1 MDLGGYCL
9 SVHINGLL
17 SEGFGQ
23 NPGQNLS
30 AEGGQTE
37 NIKTKKPYFA
47 DIFGT
52 RAETKRS
59 SILLISTNETG
70 FP

>member
-1 MDLGGYCL
+1 M
-9 SVHINGLL
+9 SVTD
-17 SEGFGQ
+17 GFLRQ
-23 NPGQNLS
+23 PIL
-30 AEGGQTE
+30 
-37 NIKTKKPYFA
+37 KKPYFK

-59 SILLISTNETG
+59 SILLISTNEIG